1 MEFWLAV
8 AKIARQLSKF
18 PIRSLAKSRQR
29 YRRPMA
35 VWHPFSN
42 LRTYKALISLGSL
55 VLVGPVAYSQTQES
69 HGSFL
74 IENGKLRI
82 VSGVVIR
89 EIPSEKSGVRP
100 LIAVGSADGIH
111 HLYDPNTFAI
121 QAVWPGSFA
130 AIGPGGDL
138 LLDESQFKRFM
149 LRDRP
154 WTFGERPRRNLEH
167 RWRGYEV
174 RNGIVFYSYQLSDEA
189 SGMRWEIEEHLQCP
203 SESQQKLLFDIQPSG
218 ETEEYLNYWVKQT
231 HFRRLST
238 NGQQNQRNLL
248 KNLLPNQE
256 QFTIS
261 FYRRKEGPILPHG
274 YHVSEIPIPT
284 PEYPHRFEPTDID
297 FGPDGSVFTSHRT
310 GSVWRLKDGEW
321 SLFAEGLHE
330 AIGVRVDPEGRGVY
344 VMQRPELT
352 LLTDTDGDGVAD
364 RYATIEDRFRYTG
377 HYHEFAYGPRISSK
391 GELYFSTGLSAG
403 ATHHVAAPDGYPSQ
417 MSSALGYRGWV
428 MKRNPDETL
437 TPFASG
443 LRSPAGI
450 GINAKDELFVTDN
463 QGDWVASSY
472 LAHVEAGDFL
482 GHPASYWDRSEFG
495 ITPRVLDYRTVGLI
509 PKSVPPL
516 NFDEVRRNRKP
527 PAVWLAHGDLTNSPG
542 HPSFAPPEGFGP
554 FAGQAF
560 IADISHRAVIR
571 VALEKVQGAYQGAAF
586 PFIRPLKSSSYSSA
600 FDAEGNLWIGSVGR
614 GWTPGEPAIE
624 IISYDSSRMPFE
636 MQRIELTEDG
646 FDVHFT
652 QPLKSS
658 NIDIDSIGVQEFRY
672 QYWDTYG
679 SEPFDEAPVPVRAAS
694 VSKDKTKLSIT
705 VSRKEGYVYYIELPE
720 LRSSSG
726 LSLDNNYGVYTLN
739 QLLP

>member
-1 MEFWLAV
+1 MAIWQSFFNLCIGKRLLSV
-8 AKIARQLSKF
+8 A
-18 PIRSLAKSRQR
+18 
-29 YRRPMA
+29 
-35 VWHPFSN
+35 
-42 LRTYKALISLGSL
+42 ALI
-55 VLVGPVAYSQTQES
+55 LVGPVAFSKTHEPY
-69 HGSFL
+69 GSFL
-74 IENGKLRI
+74 SENGEMRI
-82 VSGVVIR
+82 VSGLIVR
-89 EIPSEKSGVRP
+89 EIPSSKIGEQP
-100 LIAVGSADGIH
+100 LIAVGSANGIH
-111 HLYDPNTFAI
+111 HLYDPNNFAI
-121 QAVWPGSFA
+121 QAIWTGTFA
-130 AIGPGGDL
+130 TVDSSDDVVF
-138 LLDESQFKRFM
+138 DESRFKRFM

-154 WTFGERPRRNLEH
+154 WTFGEQPRRDLEH

-174 RNGIVFYSYQLSDEA
+174 RNNVIYYQYQLSDEA
-189 SGMRWEIEEHLQCP
+189 SGMRWKIEEHLQSP
-203 SESQQKLLFDIQPSG
+203 SESQQKLLFDIQPSS

-256 QFTIS
+256 QFTIA
-261 FYRRKEGPILPHG
+261 FYRRKESPILPHG
-274 YHVSEIPIPT
+274 YHVSEISIPT
-284 PEYPHRFEPTDID
+284 PEYPYRFEPTDID
-297 FGPDGSVFTSHRT
+297 FGPDGSVYTSHRT
-310 GSVWRLKDGEW
+310 GSVWRLRDGEW

-330 AIGVRVDPEGRGVY
+330 AIGVRVDPEGNGVY

-364 RYATIEDRFRYTG
+364 VYATVEDRFRYTG
-377 HYHEFAYGPRISSK
+377 HYHEFAFGPRINSE

-428 MKRNPDETL
+428 MERSPDGTL

-450 GINAKDELFVTDN
+450 GMNDHDELFVTDN

-495 ITPRVLDYRTVGLI
+495 TTPRVLDYRTVGLI
-509 PKSVPPL
+509 PESVPPL
-516 NFDEVRRNRKP
+516 NFDEIRRNRKP

-542 HPSFAPPEGFGP
+542 HPSFAPSKGFGP

-560 IADISHRAVIR
+560 IADISHRAVVR
-571 VALEKVQGAYQGAAF
+571 VALEKVRGAYQGAAF

-600 FDAEGNLWIGSVGR
+600 FDPEGNLWVGSVGR

-624 IISYDSSRMPFE
+624 IISYDPSTTPFE
-636 MQRIELTEDG
+636 MQRIELTRDG

-652 QPLKSS
+652 QPLE
-658 NIDIDSIGVQEFRY
+658 NDSIEAAAISIQEFRY

-679 SEPFDEAPVPVRAAS
+679 SEPFDETSVPVRSAS
-694 VSKDKTKLSIT
+694 VSQGKTKLSIT
-705 VSRKEGYVYYIELPE
+705 VPRQEGYVYYIELPE
-720 LRSSSG
+720 LQSASG